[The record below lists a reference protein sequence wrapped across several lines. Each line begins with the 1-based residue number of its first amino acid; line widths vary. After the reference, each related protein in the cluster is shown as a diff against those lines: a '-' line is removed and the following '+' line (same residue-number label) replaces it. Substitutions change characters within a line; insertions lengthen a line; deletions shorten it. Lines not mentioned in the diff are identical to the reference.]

1 MKFKHNI
8 EAQAGV
14 KDTTGNLGSAGEVLS
29 STGTGVEW
37 IAQGAGSSEKVVIYA
52 KNTHTAPIAKGT
64 PVYITGTVGAT
75 DTVEIAPADAGN
87 ASHMP
92 AVGLLDD
99 TLAINAFGY
108 VITGGFMDNI
118 TTDPIDGSTPSSND
132 TVYVKVGGGLTLTK
146 PTGPTGLIQNIA
158 KVGKVSGGNSG
169 SLIVSSILRTND
181 VPNLS
186 TGRIWVGDS
195 NTTESTVVYLDEG
208 NGRMGIGTT
217 SPNEIA
223 HVSRASSGSGLL
235 LENSGGGGGSYVTL
249 DFNTYNVDQA
259 NFANYGASIRV
270 IDDGAYSGDITFRT
284 KGAAINAAQTEKMR
298 IDGATGNVGIGTTS
312 PWAKLDVSSPTAQA
326 GILITSDG
334 GNEQFKIR
342 RYSNNNEQLILGFH
356 SSDYATIQ
364 AVEQGVAYRPL
375 SLNPNGGNVGIGTTG
390 PDTLLQATNTAD
402 GTNYI
407 SYEIGNSAINAS
419 NKGGFAVYELGTL
432 QGSIEYYRDGS
443 GRFEIAS
450 KSATNPMT
458 FATAGSERI
467 RILPNGNVGIGTT
480 GPGQK
485 LTVNGDVG
493 ITTGNQLFVN
503 DIAAYTGAMTIGPTG
518 ASELKFR
525 TSGSERMRITSSG
538 NVGIGTDSPASSAK
552 LTVMGNQT
560 FGLPGNGT
568 NNQSRWLSI
577 EGNADASGEGSGRI
591 FFTEHNSTTAGMD
604 GYGMSLGYRGGST
617 SIVGASGNTW
627 TGLTQIG
634 NGEWGMF
641 GHDNNAT
648 GVKIM
653 QGSRSATYT
662 AFYSSGSETMRLI
675 GGNVGIGTTSP
686 SAKLDV
692 VGFAEINGRLFV
704 NQNGVN
710 TRLNSVDANGPVL
723 SFDNNTIAKGFVG
736 SGYHLWVA
744 PNNIA
749 DNFGIRAENQLD
761 LGIGS
766 SVKMT
771 IDSSGNVGIGTTSP
785 SALLDVNGA
794 GNFLGGTVV
803 SGIDTQ
809 TDVGIAIA
817 KGDFLK
823 SNDGNYLRNIIGQT
837 SGGVIEIGQ
846 GGTALI
852 SDINFKPGSSGNID
866 FYGSGSIDMRVAS
879 SGNVGIGT
887 TSPGYKL
894 DVAGDIRSTADLYI
908 NGGDIILG
916 GTGRIQGVDTVSATT
931 DAANKLYVDN
941 AVAGVSYTH
950 PTHPG
955 DDINLDTGA
964 LTGATVISD
973 LDFNITTDT
982 LGHVTDANATYS
994 TRNLT
999 ASDVGAAPSS
1009 HTHSASDITSG
1020 TLDTARLPEF
1030 IEERYIYNSND
1041 SNGVFMPM
1049 VKGGMYATTA
1059 SSVTGAI
1066 KVTLPSY
1073 KSSMMF
1079 TIYVDIYEYTT
1090 GETVTFRVSG
1100 YAYSDAGATWHNCS
1114 VVNLA
1119 DNTDRNYTVRFYS
1132 DTTNNA
1138 QYFTIGETNSAW
1150 AYPQV
1155 NLRDFWG
1162 GYDTS
1167 ESDALGEWNV
1177 EFVTSFTGDL
1187 RHTFTDNFVAADWDG
1202 IRDKPSTFTPSSHN
1216 HDDRYYTETESDS
1229 RFVNVTGDTMTGS
1242 LRLQADLNYFGL
1254 ATVNNEAEIIV
1265 NTGEGGSPQIGF
1277 TDHGDASWAIGVDDG
1292 DNSFKIHGAAN
1303 AVIPTINNLATPIFE
1318 LTTSGLGYF
1327 GTQRIFADNYHPN
1340 ADKWTTARTLSLTGD
1355 VTGSVSWDG
1364 SANASITATVADDS
1378 HNHTYLSERSTIT
1391 FGASYLQWTDLSGQT
1406 GTGLNGSTPYNPTN
1420 DWYHHIIANHA
1431 NSAGYYCDLAMNF
1444 HSNNHYIT
1452 RVTAG
1457 TRTTVKLWNDGND
1470 GSGSGLDADTLDG
1483 QHASAFA
1490 ASSHTHTWANIN
1502 GETANSV
1509 NGWGGLRHQTN
1520 DGYIDFGPANSSF
1533 AHIYTDRPSFYLNKD
1548 ILVNGV
1554 VVLKGSG
1561 TTNYLSKFTGSTTLG
1576 NSLVYD
1582 NGTNVGIGT
1591 TSPGAK
1597 LSVAQPSSGDATIL
1611 AGRRT
1616 GTPTIK
1622 SDSTEGGY
1630 LILDSHA
1637 SAVALNHYSSNNVW
1651 LATGGGNVGIGT
1663 TAPTKKLE
1671 VAGSGIKLVNAANT
1685 HTHLLLDTATYD
1697 YKLGD
1702 ISTTGGAYFQI
1713 TSSTNQTY
1721 IYNSDLILSDG
1732 QQITITRSNPADPSC
1747 IYVDNTYT
1755 SFGTTYN
1762 IDSDVSSTFGS
1773 RHIGFRYNGTIVGF
1787 IGTNGTTAVT
1797 YSTSASDER
1806 LKKNI
1811 EDWQENI
1818 LDKFEK
1824 IEPKEF
1830 NFISQEEGESKTK
1843 GFIAQN
1849 MAEDFPEAYPHDY
1862 SEDKYYSFNPSGMVV
1877 YLMKA
1882 VKDLVEQ
1889 NKQLET
1895 RIQTLEQQK

>member
-1 MKFKHNI
+1 MANKFLTNV
-8 EAQAGV
+8 ELDAGLV
-14 KDTTGNLGSAGEVLS
+14 DGGNSTGTSGYVLS
-29 STGTGVEW
+29 STGTATSW
-37 IAQGAGSSEKVVIYA
+37 IDQSTLASGSAERTEILVKNVHGSSLS
-52 KNTHTAPIAKGT
+52 KGD
-64 PVYITGTVGAT
+64 PVYIVGSVGAS
-75 DTVEIAPADAGN
+75 DRLEVALADAGN
-87 ASHMP
+87 AAKMP
-92 AVGLLDD
+92 CVGLLSQD
-99 TLAINAFGY
+99 LANNGQGTATVTGKIRNL
-108 VITGGFMDNI
+108 ITS
-118 TTDPIDGSTPSSND
+118 PIDGATPTEND
-132 TVYVKVGGGLTLTK
+132 TIYVKSGGGLTLTK
-146 PTGPTGLIQNIA
+146 PTGSTNLIQN
-158 KVGKVSGGNSG
+158 VGQVGRVSTSSDGN
-169 SLIVSSILRTND
+169 IVVSAILRSND
-181 VPNLS
+181 VPNLP
-186 TGRIWVGDS
+186 TGKIWVGDG
-195 NTTESTVVYLDEG
+195 NTTVSDVVYLDEA
-208 NGRMGIGTT
+208 NGRMGINETNPGYTLDVNGSVGVEEYIYHKGDDDTYLRFTT
-217 SPNEIA
+217 DRFRAVVGSVNMLNITEDGSQNTFVVNESGVDVDFRVESDTNTHA
-223 HVSRASSGSGLL
+223 LFLEGSSGS
-235 LENSGGGGGSYVTL
+235 
-249 DFNTYNVDQA
+249 
-259 NFANYGASIRV
+259 
-270 IDDGAYSGDITFRT
+270 
-284 KGAAINAAQTEKMR
+284 
-298 IDGATGNVGIGTTS
+298 
-312 PWAKLDVSSPTAQA
+312 
-326 GILITSDG
+326 
-334 GNEQFKIR
+334 
-342 RYSNNNEQLILGFH
+342 
-356 SSDYATIQ
+356 
-364 AVEQGVAYRPL
+364 
-375 SLNPNGGNVGIGTTG
+375 
-390 PDTLLQATNTAD
+390 
-402 GTNYI
+402 
-407 SYEIGNSAINAS
+407 
-419 NKGGFAVYELGTL
+419 
-432 QGSIEYYRDGS
+432 
-443 GRFEIAS
+443 
-450 KSATNPMT
+450 
-458 FATAGSERI
+458 
-467 RILPNGNVGIGTT
+467 
-480 GPGQK
+480 
-485 LTVNGDVG
+485 
-493 ITTGNQLFVN
+493 
-503 DIAAYTGAMTIGPTG
+503 
-518 ASELKFR
+518 
-525 TSGSERMRITSSG
+525 
-538 NVGIGTDSPASSAK
+538 VGIGTD
-552 LTVMGNQT
+552 
-560 FGLPGNGT
+560 
-568 NNQSRWLSI
+568 
-577 EGNADASGEGSGRI
+577 
-591 FFTEHNSTTAGMD
+591 
-604 GYGMSLGYRGGST
+604 
-617 SIVGASGNTW
+617 
-627 TGLTQIG
+627 
-634 NGEWGMF
+634 
-641 GHDNNAT
+641 
-648 GVKIM
+648 
-653 QGSRSATYT
+653 
-662 AFYSSGSETMRLI
+662 
-675 GGNVGIGTTSP
+675 
-686 SAKLDV
+686 
-692 VGFAEINGRLFV
+692 
-704 NQNGVN
+704 
-710 TRLNSVDANGPVL
+710 
-723 SFDNNTIAKGFVG
+723 
-736 SGYHLWVA
+736 
-744 PNNIA
+744 
-749 DNFGIRAENQLD
+749 
-761 LGIGS
+761 
-766 SVKMT
+766 
-771 IDSSGNVGIGTTSP
+771 
-785 SALLDVNGA
+785 
-794 GNFLGGTVV
+794 
-803 SGIDTQ
+803 
-809 TDVGIAIA
+809 
-817 KGDFLK
+817 
-823 SNDGNYLRNIIGQT
+823 
-837 SGGVIEIGQ
+837 
-846 GGTALI
+846 
-852 SDINFKPGSSGNID
+852 
-866 FYGSGSIDMRVAS
+866 
-879 SGNVGIGT
+879 
-887 TSPGYKL
+887 SPGYKL

-1824 IEPKEF
+1824 IEPKKF
-1830 NFISQEEGESKTK
+1830 NFISEKEGESKTK

-1895 RIQTLEQQK
+1895 RIQTLEQQKL